1 MSRSHVGNARES
13 GRISRCAAGIIRDGF
28 ESPCLTQKLVRFP
41 ASYVYNVIVFSAHT
55 YIYTHTD
62 TRKFTYIYVY
72 TTRELM
78 LPVNSCANSP
88 LGENSFYSALTVKLI
103 SSLVDGH
110 MVHTRFSLLRKR
122 SR

>member
-1 MSRSHVGNARES
+1 MRENRGESLDVQRASSAMDSSRHALLRSWCDFPRLTCTMSS
-13 GRISRCAAGIIRDGF
+13 CF
-28 ESPCLTQKLVRFP
+28 L
-41 ASYVYNVIVFSAHT
+41 HT
-55 YIYTHTD
+55 RIYTHTD